1 VTVLEAAGT
10 GGTPTI
16 STTPSTNYTPAPNAP
31 AGPLDSIMGDTILN
45 DHVVT
50 VYFGR
55 AGDNFDGQI
64 TGEGF
69 NAYER
74 SRFQYAFDQIEPVA
88 DIEFRIVN
96 DPDQAD
102 FWLVLDTIEMAYN
115 YLGYFYSPGPYLQA
129 WI

>member
-1 VTVLEAAGT
+1 
-10 GGTPTI
+10 
-16 STTPSTNYTPAPNAP
+16 
-31 AGPLDSIMGDTILN
+31 MGDTILN